1 MTSQSEAAGEI
12 GLRLAEIAVLPGSAR
27 ERDAALMRLLRER
40 LGATFLACYKRTAR
54 AGRAPTIR
62 TRARDERVSSIHPTL
77 AHAARRMAGE
87 WLATGVAG
95 LCILD
100 DPRCAGW
107 QMAGC
112 LPGGARAELVVVAV
126 WPPDADATPGAATLT
141 ALAPLLLLALRGDA
155 GRSRRAQGRDARV
168 DDAKASFV
176 SLVSHALRTPLNT
189 LTGFVEIVLDQPVG
203 PLNERQREF
212 LSYARLSGQELT
224 ALVEDVTL
232 LSRADEG
239 SLTLRCERLDAA
251 MIVERAFERV
261 RASGEQKHLRL
272 SWRAENESPSIEG
285 DGARLTHALTKL
297 LENAVKFS
305 PEGGEVTLAV
315 TTRDSVVSIAVRDEG
330 AGVAPEDT
338 SRIFARFYQPERTAK
353 THPGGYGLG
362 LALAQVIAEAHGGS
376 IQVESAPG
384 QGATFT
390 LSVPISAKAHAG
402 QRVATKIR
410 RGASGMASRPS

>member
-1 MTSQSEAAGEI
+1 MISQSETAGEI
-12 GLRLAEIAVLPGSAR
+12 GLRLAAIAVLPGSAR

-40 LGATFLACYKRTAR
+40 LGAVFLACYKRSAR

-62 TRARDERVSSIHPTL
+62 ARASDEGVPSIHPTL
-77 AHAARRMAGE
+77 AHAARPMAGE

-95 LCILD
+95 HCILD
-100 DPRCAGW
+100 DPRFAGW

-112 LPGGARAELVVVAV
+112 LPGGARAGLVVVAV
-126 WPPDADATPGAATLT
+126 WPPDVDATPGAATLT

-155 GRSRRAQGRDARV
+155 GRSRRAKGRDARV
-168 DDAKASFV
+168 DDAKAGFV

-224 ALVEDVTL
+224 ALVEDVML
-232 LSRADEG
+232 LSRAEEG

-261 RASGEQKHLRL
+261 RASADQKHLRL
-272 SWRAENESPSIEG
+272 SWRAANDSPSIVG
-285 DGARLTHALTKL
+285 DGARLTHALAKL

-305 PEGGEVTLAV
+305 PEGGEVALAV
-315 TTRDSVVSIAVRDEG
+315 TTRDGMVYIAVRDEG

-353 THPGGYGLG
+353 AHPGGYGLG

-390 LSVPISAKAHAG
+390 LSAPASVALAG

-410 RGASGMASRPS
+410 RGASGAASRPS